1 MDSFKDFF
9 NRSVD
14 RANTSSGDLPKTKV
28 QRGIVGVGRLNQ
40 NLVPDVHR
48 ADMSLNPKVE
58 ALRTGNV
65 TGITILNDADVRGIT
80 SDYNISNL
88 TTESPR
94 ELGTTKIVIFFD
106 KGRGKY
112 CLHKKSNE

>member
-9 NRSVD
+9 NRSLD
-14 RANTSSGDLPKTKV
+14 RTNAPSADLPKTKV

-58 ALRTGNV
+58 ALRNGTA
-65 TGITILNDADVRGIT
+65 TGIMILNDADVKGIT
-80 SDYNISNL
+80 SAYNISNL

-106 KGRGKY
+106 KGKGQY
-112 CLHKKSNE
+112 CLHKKSDE